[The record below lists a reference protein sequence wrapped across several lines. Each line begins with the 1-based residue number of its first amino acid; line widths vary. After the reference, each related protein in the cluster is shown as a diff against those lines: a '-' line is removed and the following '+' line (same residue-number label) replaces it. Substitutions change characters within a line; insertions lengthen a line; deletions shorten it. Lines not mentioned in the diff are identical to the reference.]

1 MVESLDGASCK
12 DSGSSWDT
20 CALSVTGTGTACS
33 LGWTI
38 TVRVF
43 SAINKIV
50 TKPRIKP
57 GDVSKHFY
65 PWMSLLCMWSA
76 VKSWK
81 KRREKVF
88 KKVGKKVEKKG
99 GERSQENSQEKNL
112 KARKKSRKEKSSTNI
127 CMALTELCKKDT
139 LFDRLKEK

>member
-1 MVESLDGASCK
+1 
-12 DSGSSWDT
+12 
-20 CALSVTGTGTACS
+20 
-33 LGWTI
+33 
-38 TVRVF
+38 
-43 SAINKIV
+43 
-50 TKPRIKP
+50 
-57 GDVSKHFY
+57 
-65 PWMSLLCMWSA
+65 MSLLCMWSA

-81 KRREKVF
+81 KRREKVL